1 MKQVTNL
8 VLLATFLLT
17 ASATA
22 NDQSLNTSLSSV
34 PNNSTAFVHVKV
46 RELGATP
53 GMSAVV
59 KVFSQVKREADRLFR
74 HHFGVKV
81 SELNDLTYVLPN
93 FDSFQNAGATDEIP
107 GFVLMT
113 FSKELDQESISR
125 RLQKKW
131 KVETT
136 TKGNIYVDNESSNSL
151 TICSPN
157 TIAFGSNQSVKWL
170 LQNKHNDSKNPS
182 LQAAMQVAD
191 SGHISFGVDG
201 TNIPSEL
208 KLFLPREIKCFED
221 TTFAALNVDMTTGLN
236 LRVKL
241 GFLNKS
247 STDEALV
254 HIRKGIGLGK
264 VFLAEQE
271 MTAKQ
276 EFTSQ
281 IDNFESAL
289 SPLSALGL
297 FRYGQSLIDSIE
309 IKQTSQTIE
318 LACGMKELDQSLLI
332 ISSLTAIQAI
342 GMNAN
347 SEFNSVADQLSTA
360 ETTSP
365 AASNLSIEKE
375 AIAYPASGESNEFN
389 NEAIGEDGN

>member
-1 MKQVTNL
+1 MKQVSNL
-8 VLLATFLLT
+8 VVLATFLLA
-17 ASATA
+17 ASVTA
-22 NDQSLNTSLSSV
+22 NDDSVNTSLSSV

-53 GMSAVV
+53 GMLVFV

-81 SELNDLTYVLPN
+81 SDLNDLTYVLPN
-93 FDSFQNAGATDEIP
+93 FDSFQNAGGTDEIP
-107 GFVLMT
+107 GFVLLT
-113 FSKELDQESISR
+113 FSKELNQESISR

-131 KVETT
+131 QVETT
-136 TKGNIYVDNESSNSL
+136 TSGNIYVDKNSSNSL

-170 LQNKHNDSKNPS
+170 LQNKHNDSQSPS

-201 TNIPSEL
+201 TKIPSEL

-221 TTFAALNVDMTTGLN
+221 TTFAALNMDVSTGLQ
-236 LRVKL
+236 LRAKL

-264 VFLAEQE
+264 ALLAEQE
-271 MTAKQ
+271 WAAKQ
-276 EFTSQ
+276 EFTQ
-281 IDNFESAL
+281 NLDDFESAL
-289 SPLSALGL
+289 SPLSTLGF
-297 FRYGQSLIDSIE
+297 FRYGQTLIDSIE
-309 IKQTSQTIE
+309 IKQANQTVE
-318 LACGMKELDQSLLI
+318 LACKIDELDQSLLI
-332 ISSLTAIQAI
+332 VSSLAAIQSI
-342 GMNAN
+342 GMSAN
-347 SEFNSVADQLSTA
+347 SKFDDIADDLSEYDA
-360 ETTSP
+360 PETLGQQYSP
-365 AASNLSIEKE
+365 EK
-375 AIAYPASGESNEFN
+375 ATDAYPEGTDSKELKETY
-389 NEAIGEDGN
+389 GEDGN

>member
-8 VLLATFLLT
+8 VMLATFLLT

-22 NDQSLNTSLSSV
+22 NDHSVNTSLSSV

-93 FDSFQNAGATDEIP
+93 FDSFQNAGASDEIP

-125 RLQKKW
+125 RLQKTW

-136 TKGNIYVDNESSNSL
+136 TQGNIYVDNKSSNSL

-170 LQNKHNDSKNPS
+170 LQNKHNDSENPS

-221 TTFAALNVDMTTGLN
+221 TTFAALNVDLSTGLH

-276 EFTSQ
+276 DFTSQ
-281 IDNFESAL
+281 FDDFESAL
-289 SPLSALGL
+289 SPLSALGF
-297 FRYGQSLIDSIE
+297 FRYGQTLIDSIE
-309 IKQTSQTIE
+309 IKQANQTVE
-318 LACGMKELDQSLLI
+318 LVCKIDELDQSLLI
-332 ISSLTAIQAI
+332 VSSLAAIQSI

-347 SEFNSVADQLSTA
+347 SKFNDVADELSATDA
-360 ETTSP
+360 P
-365 AASNLSIEKE
+365 AASSFSLEKE
-375 AIAYPASGESNEFN
+375 AIAYPGSGDSSDF